1 MANQL
6 TDENI
11 LAALGGVKDP
21 EIGRDL
27 VSLGMVKQITIDG
40 SVVDLTVELTTP
52 ACPLKATIENDIG
65 DALTPL
71 GASLVRVDWA
81 SNVKRSFG
89 GPAADLIPGV
99 RNTIAVA
106 SGKGGVGKSTVAVN
120 LAVSLARDGAQ
131 VGLLDADITGPN
143 VPHDDGHPGRA
154 RDRLERAPEPRRRPR
169 REDDEHPVLPQPRLA
184 GHLARAADPQRDRPV
199 PARRGVGRPRLPR
212 HRPAAGNGR
221 RRALAQPADPADRRG
236 RGDDAAGG
244 EPARRAQGDRDVQQG
259 QRPDPRRHR
268 EHERLHLPR
277 LRTRARHLRIGRRRE
292 DRARARAGRP
302 RAHPAR
308 AGRPRGRR
316 CRRADHVA
324 PVSGWRG
331 LRRRHWRCARW
342 HAPSRGA
349 SACSLHRQWSAR
361 ASRRT
366 ESPADHRTR
375 AGDCPRRAEARES
388 PPCELR

>member
-11 LAALGGVKDP
+11 LTALGGVKDP

-143 VPHDDGHPGRA
+143 VPMMMGTQGAHVTG
-154 RDRLERAPEPRRRPR
+154 
-169 REDDEHPVLPQPRLA
+169 A
-184 GHLARAADPQRDRPV
+184 G
-199 PARRGVGRPRLPR
+199 GRPNPVVAHGVQMMSIQYFLNPDSPVIWRGPLIHSAIAQFLRDVEWGDLDYLVIDLP
-212 HRPAAGNGR
+212 PGTG
-221 RRALAQPADPADRRG
+221 
-236 RGDDAAGG
+236 DAALSLSQLIPLTGAVVVTTPQ
-244 EPARRAQGDRDVQQG
+244 EVSLLDARKAIAMFSKVNVRTLGVIENMSGPSA
-259 QRPDPRRHR
+259 
-268 EHERLHLPR
+268 R
-277 LRTRARHLRIGRRRE
+277 LRPRARHLRIGRWRKIARE
-292 DRARARAGRP
+292 LELDVLGRIPLEPGVRAGGDAGVPITSSQYPGGEDSKAAQALREV
-302 RAHPAR
+302 AR
-308 AGRPRGRR
+308 TVAGRVSVLAAPALVGTS
-316 CRRADHVA
+316 VA
-324 PVSGWRG
+324 
-331 LRRRHWRCARW
+331 
-342 HAPSRGA
+342 
-349 SACSLHRQWSAR
+349 
-361 ASRRT
+361 
-366 ESPADHRTR
+366 
-375 AGDCPRRAEARES
+375 
-388 PPCELR
+388 

>member
-11 LAALGGVKDP
+11 LTALGGVKDP

-120 LAVSLARDGAQ
+120 LAVSLARDGAA
-131 VGLLDADITGPN
+131 GRPARRRHHRPERSA
-143 VPHDDGHPGRA
+143 DDGHPGRA
-154 RDRLERAPEPRRRPR
+154 R
-169 REDDEHPVLPQPRLA
+169 H
-184 GHLARAADPQRDRPV
+184 
-199 PARRGVGRPRLPR
+199 RGGRTAESRSS
-212 HRPAAGNGR
+212 
-221 RRALAQPADPADRRG
+221 
-236 RGDDAAGG
+236 
-244 EPARRAQGDRDVQQG
+244 
-259 QRPDPRRHR
+259 
-268 EHERLHLPR
+268 
-277 LRTRARHLRIGRRRE
+277 RTA
-292 DRARARAGRP
+292 
-302 RAHPAR
+302 
-308 AGRPRGRR
+308 
-316 CRRADHVA
+316 CR
-324 PVSGWRG
+324 
-331 LRRRHWRCARW
+331 
-342 HAPSRGA
+342 
-349 SACSLHRQWSAR
+349 
-361 ASRRT
+361 
-366 ESPADHRTR
+366 
-375 AGDCPRRAEARES
+375 
-388 PPCELR
+388 

>member
-81 SNVKRSFG
+81 SNVMRSFG

-120 LAVSLARDGAQ
+120 LAVSLARDGAK

-143 VPHDDGHPGRA
+143 VPMMMGTQGAHVTGTDLRQHGILLGILEILANPLEHRAALPHQFVTREITVHSRLSLSSRAFSVIPSEA
-154 RDRLERAPEPRRRPR
+154 RDR
-169 REDDEHPVLPQPRLA
+169 
-184 GHLARAADPQRDRPV
+184 
-199 PARRGVGRPRLPR
+199 
-212 HRPAAGNGR
+212 
-221 RRALAQPADPADRRG
+221 
-236 RGDDAAGG
+236 
-244 EPARRAQGDRDVQQG
+244 
-259 QRPDPRRHR
+259 
-268 EHERLHLPR
+268 
-277 LRTRARHLRIGRRRE
+277 
-292 DRARARAGRP
+292 
-302 RAHPAR
+302 
-308 AGRPRGRR
+308 
-316 CRRADHVA
+316 
-324 PVSGWRG
+324 
-331 LRRRHWRCARW
+331 
-342 HAPSRGA
+342 
-349 SACSLHRQWSAR
+349 
-361 ASRRT
+361 
-366 ESPADHRTR
+366 
-375 AGDCPRRAEARES
+375 
-388 PPCELR
+388 